1 MQIKMGIDD
10 LKFYAVNLS
19 AVGLGLVDF
28 NTALTTVTLVVG
40 LGYSVHKWW
49 LMLKSKGKNTKV

>member
-1 MQIKMGIDD
+1 MGIDD